1 MDVSVFVM
9 FVMAVVVFGG
19 LVGRGRRGRKNV
31 LVTNLGSA
39 HPVAACTNAAVAID
53 LGLRA
58 ILELPF
64 LQSASFSGE
73 QEVRVQ
79 GIGKLVQ
86 I

>member
-39 HPVAACTNAAVAID
+39 HPVAACTNAAAK
-53 LGLRA
+53 
-58 ILELPF
+58 E
-64 LQSASFSGE
+64 
-73 QEVRVQ
+73 
-79 GIGKLVQ
+79 IGDSL